1 LEEANAP
8 WPQLGN
14 IFIQLYTLFIHME
27 SLIGSKSRVKVLTL
41 FLLNPGKRFYVR
53 EVERLTGEN
62 INSIRRELRNLE
74 AIGLLKSERAGN
86 LRYYSVNQDFN
97 IYPELR
103 DIFLKTEGAAEIL
116 GQGISPLGDIKS
128 AFIYGSYAR
137 GEAGPSSDIDIMVI
151 GTVDEDALIMAIRE
165 IEKRLKREIN
175 YVLLTPE
182 EFHSRKKKKDPFITN
197 VLKEEKIMLAGE
209 ESEF

>member
-1 LEEANAP
+1 
-8 WPQLGN
+8 
-14 IFIQLYTLFIHME
+14 ME

-62 INSIRRELRNLE
+62 INSIRRELKNLE
-74 AIGLLKSERAGN
+74 SMGLLKSEKAGN
-86 LRYYSVNQDFN
+86 LKYYTVNQDFN

-103 DIFLKTEGAAEIL
+103 DIFLKTVGAAEIL
-116 GQGISPLGDIKS
+116 GQGISSLRDIRA

-137 GEAGPSSDIDIMVI
+137 GDAGPDSDIDMIVI
-151 GTVDEDALIMAIRE
+151 GTVNEDALIMVVRE

-175 YVLLTPE
+175 YVLMAPD
-182 EFHSRKKKKDPFITN
+182 EFQSRKKRGDPFMSN
-197 VLKEEKIMLAGE
+197 VLKEEKIMLVGE
-209 ESEF
+209 ESEL